1 MQKWI
6 SRDAIAH
13 YTLPETSKMIQVQ
26 GFSSNGGF
34 ILDLDLS
41 QVW

>member
-1 MQKWI
+1 MYK
-6 SRDAIAH
+6 SGSSAIAH
-13 YTLPETSKMIQVQ
+13 DTLPETSKMIHMK
-26 GFSSNGGF
+26 GFSSSGGF